1 MRNLAHPLRIR
12 MKKMHHMTQ
21 RHPGLMKFCLL
32 LLVALS
38 SGCATL
44 SRPAVK
50 VRTLTPVEYI
60 TAKRGDILTT
70 GKLSAATLET
80 IRVAGLDDGACRK
93 SSTACIRSMAE
104 ADGLAEE
111 EKLLAL
117 SELWLQQA
125 AGAPRESGRAPAND
139 ERLSAWLEVARYA
152 YAYLFFTERTPG
164 ARAFEDRQ
172 TQARDYYNLAVQEA
186 TVAIFGKQVR
196 GKTDFD
202 RLGVMHLSHWTV
214 RADLSGLRRSDTAEV
229 PEKLVPA
236 ASLSFSGVRSVYR
249 RDGFG
254 AELVTV
260 LDVPVKEVAG
270 EERNRPDLIKER
282 PAPVWSQM
290 PSPTVTVLIRFSGET
305 LAEVLNTSELV
316 VAAYDP
322 YQVTRVDVHEQD
334 VPLAANFTAGYGLWL
349 AHSGFSQQSIRS
361 LFGSKLGIDR
371 PHLYLMQPY
380 DPNKR
385 ILLMVHGLASS
396 PEAWVN
402 VANELMGDEELRQHF
417 QIWQFYYPT
426 NMPIALNH
434 EAIRQTLDAAMRH
447 FDPSSENQASQGM
460 AIVGHSMGGI
470 IARLMVSSSGE
481 SLWGRLVAEKVHDT
495 ARLEHIRQKVA
506 PMLKFDP
513 LPQVERVVFIATPH
527 RGTDLAGSHLGRF
540 IGRMVRVPLA
550 TLQKFADVL
559 PDLTADGDGPRQRT
573 SIPTSIENLDKSDAF
588 IQAAADLPISPR
600 VHYNSIIAQRRPAVP
615 LDVSDDGLV
624 PYWSSHLAGAASEKV
639 VHAGHSVQE
648 TPQAVME
655 LKRILHLDIRERV
668 RPAPPPSNTPP
679 RDGNAGNEP
688 LDG

>member
-1 MRNLAHPLRIR
+1 MTRLRS
-12 MKKMHHMTQ
+12 TQ
-21 RHPGLMKFCLL
+21 AGWFLL
-32 LLVALS
+32 LLLTFFS
-38 SGCATL
+38 SGCAVL
-44 SRPAVK
+44 RPAVG
-50 VRTLTPVEYI
+50 VRTVTPSQYI

-70 GKLSAATLET
+70 RRLSEATDET
-80 IRVAGLDDGACRK
+80 IRVAGLNDGPCAEP
-93 SSTACIRSMAE
+93 SSACIE
-104 ADGLAEE
+104 ALGKANGLSNERR
-111 EKLLAL
+111 LLAL
-117 SELWLQQA
+117 SELWLQ
-125 AGAPRESGRAPAND
+125 RAMSLQTHSRAEPDDA
-139 ERLSAWLEVARYA
+139 RLEAWLEVARHA
-152 YAYLFFTERTPG
+152 YAYLFFSERTPG
-164 ARAFEDRQ
+164 ERAFEDRQ

-196 GKTDFD
+196 GRADFD
-202 RLGVMHLSHWTV
+202 RLGVMHLSRWTV
-214 RADLSGLRRSDTAEV
+214 RADLSGLRRSDTPEV
-229 PEKLVPA
+229 PQELVPA
-236 ASLSFSGVRSVYR
+236 ASLSFAGVRSVYR

-260 LDVPVKEVAG
+260 LDDPAKEVTH
-270 EERNRPDLIKER
+270 EERSNPGQRKRR

-305 LAEVLNTSELV
+305 LAEVMNTSELV

-322 YQVTRVDVHEQD
+322 YQVARVDVHKQD

-349 AHSGFSQQSIRS
+349 AHSDFSRQSIRS
-361 LFGSKLGIDR
+361 LFGSASGIDR

-447 FDPSSENQASQGM
+447 FDPSGGNRASQGM
-460 AIVGHSMGGI
+460 VIVGHSMGGI
-470 IARLMVSSSGE
+470 IARLMVSSSGD
-481 SLWGRLVAEKVHDT
+481 SLWDRLVAGKVHDK
-495 ARLEHIRQKVA
+495 ARLEHIRQKVG
-506 PMLKFDP
+506 PMLRFDP

-527 RGTDLAGSHLGRF
+527 RGTDLAGGRLGHW
-540 IGRMVRVPLA
+540 IGHMVRMPLA

-559 PDLTADGDGPRQRT
+559 PDLTSGTDGASRRT
-573 SIPTSIENLDKSDAF
+573 SIPTSINNLDKSDAF
-588 IQAAADLPISPR
+588 VQAAADLPISTR
-600 VHYNSIIAQRRPAVP
+600 VHYHSIIAQRRTGVP
-615 LDVSDDGLV
+615 LNASDDGLV
-624 PYWSSHLAGAASEKV
+624 PYWSSHLDGEDSEKV

-655 LKRILHLDIRERV
+655 LKRILHLDIRER
-668 RPAPPPSNTPP
+668 PSVGT
-679 RDGNAGNEP
+679 AA
-688 LDG
+688 L